1 MLKTLP
7 GIDRPAICCFGPCQQ
22 GAYAGSRSQRGL
34 HGRSAFPVCGH
45 GVSAGSAVDRLPIRG
60 LGLNIG
66 SEDIKG
72 NDQVKQAAQLL
83 EAADLNYV
91 GYVEG
96 DGIYQGLADVVVC
109 DGFAGNV
116 ALKSSEGVAKL
127 VSTFMREEF
136 GRNWLTKAAGV
147 TALPVLKALR
157 ARLDPRRY
165 NGGSFVGLRGIVVKS
180 HGGADAYSFYNAVKE
195 AAKTVGESVPSKI
208 EARLHVALEQAE
220 AV

>member
-1 MLKTLP
+1 MRST
-7 GIDRPAICCFGPCQQ
+7 D
-22 GAYAGSRSQRGL
+22 YANPRVGL
-34 HGRSAFPVCGH
+34 
-45 GVSAGSAVDRLPIRG
+45 
-60 LGLNIG
+60 LNIG

-83 EAADLNYV
+83 ESADLNYV

-96 DGIYQGLADVVVC
+96 DGIYQDVADVVVC

-136 GRNWLTKAAGV
+136 SRNWLTKAAGLA
-147 TALPVLKALR
+147 ALPVLKALR

-165 NGGSFVGLRGIVVKS
+165 NGGSFSGTSGHCGEKPRRGR
-180 HGGADAYSFYNAVKE
+180 
-195 AAKTVGESVPSKI
+195 
-208 EARLHVALEQAE
+208 RLLVLQRRQRSRQSGRGKRPQQN
-220 AV
+220 